1 MCLFTSLFNLI
12 KDPCKS
18 MWNSSVEADLF
29 SSAIFK
35 VPLFAL
41 QFWIILDYLCFTC
54 VALFC
59 DGYCRRSSS
68 KEEKERHFN
77 QGEDHL
83 SQ

>member
-1 MCLFTSLFNLI
+1 MCPIASLFGLI
-12 KDPCKS
+12 RDPSKS

-59 DGYCRRSSS
+59 DGYSRRSSF
-68 KEEKERHFN
+68 KEEKERN
-77 QGEDHL
+77 SYQGEDYL